1 MGDANR
7 ARFEKIISM
16 REAECRAVGS
26 ESSKSSAACFLI
38 QV

>member
-1 MGDANR
+1 MDDANR

-16 REAECRAVGS
+16 REAERWAVGS
-26 ESSKSSAACFLI
+26 ESSRSSAACFLI